1 MNEQFSK
8 EDIIQR
14 QYDWGNGII
23 KIGKIYS
30 EKGDHVKAAKDL
42 IEALYGYDEGTVLFK
57 PTKATDPQF
66 RNDKEKALSYFVG
79 GNNKFPEDQGFA
91 LQPWVDVRFEN
102 HGFVANFKQA
112 IIMGNYFFIDA
123 KGVETKVEFTMGFFR
138 AADGSL
144 KLNLH
149 HSSFPFSPE

>member
-8 EDIIQR
+8 EDILQR

-23 KIGKIYS
+23 HIGKIFT
-30 EKGDHVKAAKDL
+30 EKGDYVKAAKEHID
-42 IEALYGYDEGTVLFK
+42 ALYGYSESKVLFK

-66 RNDKEKALSYFVG
+66 RQNKEEALSYFVG
-79 GNNKFPEDQGFA
+79 GNDNFPEDQGFA
-91 LQPWVDVRFEN
+91 LQPWGKVRFEV
-102 HGFVANFKQA
+102 HGFIANINQA

-123 KGVETKVEFTMGFFR
+123 NGAETKVEYTMGFFR
-138 AADGSL
+138 ASDGSL

-149 HSSFPFSPE
+149 HSSFPFQPE